1 MRVEELEKTYS
12 NYCILVEMASRHPFP
27 EYDCTFK
34 EWADAFWILFRNP
47 NLRCWVAVDEKPCG
61 YVIGIRDRVF
71 RNQISVFDIYLEPD
85 HRGKNLIILLINEL
99 RDWAREDNAKRIQW
113 TSKFNAE
120 KWQRILEAALAGVKI
135 DEYKT
140 LNWEVV

>member
-1 MRVEELEKTYS
+1 MNVVELEKTYT
-12 NYCILVEMASRHPFP
+12 NYCTIIDMARHHPYP
-27 EYDCTFK
+27 EYDCSFK

-47 NLRCWVAVDEKPCG
+47 NARCWVAVDEVPCG

-71 RNQISVFDIYLEPD
+71 RNQISVFDIYLEPSY
-85 HRGKNLIILLINEL
+85 RGKNLITLLVSQL
-99 RDWAREDNAKRIQW
+99 RDWAIEDKAKRIQW

-120 KWQRILEAALAGVKI
+120 KWQRILEETVTGIKV

-140 LNWEVV
+140 LNWEVT